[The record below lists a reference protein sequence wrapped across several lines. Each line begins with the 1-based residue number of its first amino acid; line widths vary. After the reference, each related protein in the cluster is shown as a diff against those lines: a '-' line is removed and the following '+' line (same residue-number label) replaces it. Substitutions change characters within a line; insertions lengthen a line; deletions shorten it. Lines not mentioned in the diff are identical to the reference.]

1 MAIKC
6 HHSAICVRDF
16 AASLRFYTDGLGLA
30 LLWENEFA
38 GDWPTLFGAPEPRLH
53 SAFLGDPER
62 DDAGIV
68 ELVEFVGGMGG
79 TEDGPGQGPTPQ
91 VGFFLLS
98 FYVDVD
104 ETLARLAALGMGG
117 EARRIEVDGM
127 GGAKVPMA
135 VVRDPDGVIVELIG
149 A

>member
-1 MAIKC
+1 MAAKC

-16 AASLRFYTDGLGLA
+16 AASLRFYTEGLGLA

-38 GDWPTLFGAPEPRLH
+38 GDWPTLFGSREPRLH
-53 SAFLGDPER
+53 SAFLGDPEA

-68 ELVEFVGGMGG
+68 ELVEFIGGM
-79 TEDGPGQGPTPQ
+79 EDGTGQGPAPQ

-104 ETLARLAALGMGG
+104 ATLARLAALGLGG

>member
-1 MAIKC
+1 MAVKC

-16 AASLRFYTDGLGLA
+16 ATSLRFYTEGLGLEV
-30 LLWENEFA
+30 LWENEFD
-38 GDWPTLFGAPEPRLH
+38 GDWPTLFGARRPRLH
-53 SAFLGDPER
+53 SAFLGDPTVA
-62 DDAGIV
+62 DAGIV
-68 ELVEFVGGMGG
+68 ELVEFAGGMEEG
-79 TEDGPGQGPTPQ
+79 TGQGPAPQ
-91 VGFFLLS
+91 LGFFLLS

-104 ETLARLAALGMGG
+104 QTLARLTALGMGG
-117 EARRIEVDGM
+117 PARRIEVDGM

>member
-1 MAIKC
+1 MPAKC

-16 AASLRFYTDGLGLA
+16 AASLRFYTEGLGLE
-30 LLWENEFA
+30 LLWENEFE
-38 GDWPTLFGAPEPRLH
+38 GDWPTLFGAPERRLH
-53 SAFLGDPER
+53 SAFLGDPSVP
-62 DDAGIV
+62 DAGIV
-68 ELVEFVGGMGG
+68 ELVEFIGGMADG
-79 TEDGPGQGPTPQ
+79 TGQGPNPQ

-104 ETLARLAALGMGG
+104 ETLARLAVLGLGG
-117 EARRIEVDGM
+117 EARRIEVDAM
-127 GGAKVPMA
+127 NDATVAMA

>member
-1 MAIKC
+1 MPTKC

-16 AASLRFYTDGLGLA
+16 AASLRFYTEGLGLE
-30 LLWENEFA
+30 LLWEQEFD
-38 GDWPTLFGAPEPRLH
+38 GDWPTLFGARQPRLH
-53 SAFLGDPER
+53 SAFLGDPAA

-68 ELVEFVGGMGG
+68 ELVEFIGGMEEG
-79 TEDGPGQGPTPQ
+79 TGQGAAPGC
-91 VGFFLLS
+91 GFFLLS

-104 ETLARLAALGMGG
+104 ATLARLAELGMGG
-117 EARRIEVDGM
+117 EPRRIEVHAM
-127 GGAKVPMA
+127 GGATVPMA